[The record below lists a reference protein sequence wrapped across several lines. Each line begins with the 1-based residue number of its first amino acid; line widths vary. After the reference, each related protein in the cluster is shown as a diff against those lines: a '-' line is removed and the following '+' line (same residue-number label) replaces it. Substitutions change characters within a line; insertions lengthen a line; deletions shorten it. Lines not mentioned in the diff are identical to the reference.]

1 MAVAA
6 ANDQGQGR
14 KFDVTPGATLFQ
26 HHGVDMPLDVID
38 AEERNPQGSGKALG
52 VSDAHQE
59 RPYEPR
65 AAGHADST
73 KVAVTDVGSAERFAH
88 YGNDRSQVLAGCQF
102 RHHASIGAM
111 DIELRGDDVREQA
124 VAIRY
129 HGRRGLVAGRLDA
142 EQVHLDRW
150 PPRAREPA
158 VAGRRRSAYWECA
171 GSLTR
176 NGAQPVHRSSFP
188 VLARTGIRN
197 VRMGASAVGH
207 PASKKRTTSDTVVH
221 SLDHLLPPVMSLG

>member
-1 MAVAA
+1 M
-6 ANDQGQGR
+6 N
-14 KFDVTPGATLFQ
+14 
-26 HHGVDMPLDVID
+26 MPLDVID
-38 AEERNPQGSGKALG
+38 AEERNAQGSGKALG
-52 VSDAHQE
+52 VGDAHQQ
-59 RPYEPR
+59 RPYKPR
-65 AAGHADST
+65 AASHADPT
-73 KVAVTDVGSAERFAH
+73 EVAVADVGSAERFAH
-88 YGNDRSQVLAGCQF
+88 DRNDGSQVLAGCQF
-102 RHHASIGAM
+102 WHHPSIGAM

-129 HGRRGLVAGRLDA
+129 HGRRSLVAGRLDA

-150 PPRAREPA
+150 PPRARAPA

-171 GSLTR
+171 GSFTR